1 MYPAA
6 SIDVDMSFG
15 WMSRLAAVTAVRGER
30 RKKQKDLTGCCSQKR
45 HPGIE
50 KEERK
55 DTRFHAWGNSLKQ
68 DFMLDVQARF

>member
-15 WMSRLAAVTAVRGER
+15 WMSGTSSSSHGSKR
-30 RKKQKDLTGCCSQKR
+30 RKKKQKEFTGCCSQKR

-50 KEERK
+50 KEEK
-55 DTRFHAWGNSLKQ
+55 IITRFHVGRAGRASSLP
-68 DFMLDVQARF
+68 DRRTRF